1 MRLNVPLI
9 TASFL
14 FSASNTRLYKLMS
27 FTLVIL
33 PSIVTLR
40 GTPLAALRTTSF
52 SSIRQYNLGRSLTNS
67 NMRLPLCSFL
77 KIGSDNFL
85 LKSRNDESVGTCSWV
100 LLVRN
105 SSSIDRRNS
114 YLCPARRN
122 RMTCTSHT
130 SCEQCCPCHSVVQSV
145 NQYPIPTIP
154 PYRMWFSAHCNR
166 NRI

>member
-33 PSIVTLR
+33 PSIMTLR
-40 GTPLAALRTTSF
+40 GTPLAALCTTSF

-105 SSSIDRRNS
+105 SSPIVCKSSSI
-114 YLCPARRN
+114 CPTRRN
-122 RMTCTSHT
+122 RMICTFHT
-130 SCEQCCPCHSVVQSV
+130 SCEQCYPC
-145 NQYPIPTIP
+145 
-154 PYRMWFSAHCNR
+154 R
-166 NRI
+166 